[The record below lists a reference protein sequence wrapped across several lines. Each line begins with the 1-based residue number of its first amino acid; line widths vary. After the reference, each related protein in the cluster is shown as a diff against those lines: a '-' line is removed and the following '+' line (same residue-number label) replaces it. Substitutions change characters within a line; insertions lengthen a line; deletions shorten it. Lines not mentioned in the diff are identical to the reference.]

1 QEGLRLSGCS
11 RSLDQQ
17 QGQFGFRFWSNFSTH
32 PALMQCNNRED
43 DPMTMTADDIPQL
56 LRALDEA
63 LYTLEGIKRR
73 AATGATALNPD
84 WHCSDIEQFAS
95 DALDNLSALMTKP
108 EPLCVAA

>member
-1 QEGLRLSGCS
+1 MKMI
-11 RSLDQQ
+11 
-17 QGQFGFRFWSNFSTH
+17 
-32 PALMQCNNRED
+32 AED
-43 DPMTMTADDIPQL
+43 MPQL

-95 DALDNLSALMTKP
+95 EALENLCALMSKP
-108 EPLCVAA
+108 EPLWQAA